1 MRAWRLEAN
10 EKKIVYVEGESDKI
24 FLTLLN
30 KVKNLCI
37 DGIFSCKSN
46 TKLFE
51 KAKSI
56 KEYLKLK
63 DIYIVFDSDNQTKE
77 TKIQEIK
84 KQLQE
89 NPEEEHRLND
99 KEFKQIKIF
108 LLPENDE
115 TKHHPNYCELESLL
129 EKIAKE
135 SENKEFYTSFR
146 QHYNT
151 LFNEVKQIKS
161 IQSEQKKRTKCW
173 LQPYI
178 TLSVCLERG
187 FIPCGLN
194 DLDPVSTTAKIIDK
208 PKNTEI
214 LKKFFNFDSKELQ
227 ALIDFLK

>member
-1 MRAWRLEAN
+1 MRE
-10 EKKIVYVEGESDKI
+10 KIVYVEGESDKI
-24 FLTLLN
+24 FLTILN
-30 KVKNLCI
+30 KVKNLGLK
-37 DGIFSCKSN
+37 DSN
-46 TKLFE
+46 IINCGSKDKLSE
-51 KAKSI
+51 EAESVKENLKA
-56 KEYLKLK
+56 K

-99 KEFKQIKIF
+99 KEFNQIKIF

-115 TKHHPNYCELESLL
+115 TEHDPNYCELEHLL
-129 EKIAKE
+129 EKMAKE
-135 SENKEFYTSFR
+135 SENKAFYTSFR
-146 QHYNT
+146 QHYNA
-151 LFNEVKQIKS
+151 FFDEV
-161 IQSEQKKRTKCW
+161 SEKMNQGETSVKREKKRTKCW

-178 TLSVCLERG
+178 TLSICLKRG

-194 DLDPVSTTAKIIDK
+194 DLDPVTATAKMLDK

-214 LKKFFNFDSKELQ
+214 LEKFFNFDSKELQ

>member
-1 MRAWRLEAN
+1 MRE
-10 EKKIVYVEGESDKI
+10 KIVYVEGESDKI

-30 KVKNLCI
+30 EFRNLRI
-37 DGIFSCKSN
+37 NGENIVSCKGN
-46 TKLFE
+46 TKLFKE
-51 KAKSI
+51 AESI
-56 KEYLKLK
+56 KEYLKAK

-89 NPEEEHRLND
+89 NPKQEHRLNNE
-99 KEFKQIKIF
+99 EFNQIKIF

-115 TKHHPNYCELESLL
+115 TKHDLNYCELEHLL
-129 EKIAKE
+129 EKMAKE
-135 SENKEFYTSFR
+135 SENEAFYTKFR

-151 LFNEVKQIKS
+151 LFNEVKQIKP

-194 DLDPVSTTAKIIDK
+194 DLDPVSTTTKMIDK

-214 LKKFFNFDSKELQ
+214 LKKFFNFGSKELQ

>member
-1 MRAWRLEAN
+1 MRE
-10 EKKIVYVEGESDKI
+10 KIVYVEGESDKI
-24 FLTLLN
+24 FLTILN
-30 KVKNLCI
+30 EVKNLGLK
-37 DGIFSCKSN
+37 DSN
-46 TKLFE
+46 IINCGSKDKLSKE
-51 KAKSI
+51 AESI
-56 KEYLKLK
+56 KEYLKAK

-84 KQLQE
+84 KQLQKTSK
-89 NPEEEHRLND
+89 EEHRLND
-99 KEFKQIKIF
+99 EEFNQIKIF

-115 TKHHPNYCELESLL
+115 TKHDLNYCELEHLL
-129 EKIAKE
+129 EKMAKK
-135 SENKEFYTSFR
+135 SENKAFYTSFR

-151 LFNEVKQIKS
+151 LFNEVKQIKP

-194 DLDPVSTTAKIIDK
+194 DLDPVTATAKMIDK

>member
-1 MRAWRLEAN
+1 MR
-10 EKKIVYVEGESDKI
+10 KKIVYVEGESDKI

-161 IQSEQKKRTKCW
+161 IQSEQKNA
-173 LQPYI
+173 
-178 TLSVCLERG
+178 
-187 FIPCGLN
+187 LN
-194 DLDPVSTTAKIIDK
+194 VGYNPISR
-208 PKNTEI
+208 
-214 LKKFFNFDSKELQ
+214 
-227 ALIDFLK
+227 FLFV

>member
-1 MRAWRLEAN
+1 MRE
-10 EKKIVYVEGESDKI
+10 KIVYVEGESDKI
-24 FLTLLN
+24 FLTILN
-30 KVKNLCI
+30 EVKNLSLK
-37 DGIFSCKSN
+37 DSN
-46 TKLFE
+46 IINCGSKDKLSE
-51 KAKSI
+51 EAESI
-56 KEYLKLK
+56 KEYLKAK
-63 DIYIVFDSDNQTKE
+63 NIYIVFDSDNQTKE

-89 NPEEEHRLND
+89 NPKQEHRLND
-99 KEFKQIKIF
+99 EEFNQIKIF

-115 TKHHPNYCELESLL
+115 TKHHPNYCELEHLL
-129 EKIAKE
+129 EKMAKE
-135 SENKEFYTSFR
+135 SENKAFYTSFR

-151 LFNEVKQIKS
+151 LFNEVKQIKP
-161 IQSEQKKRTKCW
+161 IQSEQKRRAKCW

-178 TLSVCLERG
+178 TLSICLKRG

-194 DLDPVSTTAKIIDK
+194 NLDSVTTTAKMIDK

>member
-1 MRAWRLEAN
+1 MR
-10 EKKIVYVEGESDKI
+10 KKIVYVEGESDEI

-37 DGIFSCKSN
+37 DSIFSCNGN

-51 KAKSI
+51 KAESI
-56 KEYLKLK
+56 KEYLKAK

-84 KQLQE
+84 EQLQK
-89 NPEEEHRLND
+89 NPKEEHRLNNE
-99 KEFKQIKIF
+99 EFNQIKIF

-115 TKHHPNYCELESLL
+115 SEHNPRYCELEHLL
-129 EKIAKE
+129 EKMAKE
-135 SENKEFYTSFR
+135 SENEAFYTSFR
-146 QHYNT
+146 QHYNA
-151 LFNEVKQIKS
+151 LFNEVKQIKP

-178 TLSVCLERG
+178 TLSICLKRG

-194 DLDPVSTTAKIIDK
+194 DLDPVTATAKMLDK

-214 LKKFFNFDSKELQ
+214 LEKFFNFDLTELQ

>member
-1 MRAWRLEAN
+1 MRE
-10 EKKIVYVEGESDKI
+10 KIVYVEGESDKI
-24 FLTLLN
+24 FLTILN
-30 KVKNLCI
+30 EVKNL
-37 DGIFSCKSN
+37 GLKNSN
-46 TKLFE
+46 IINCGSKDKLSE
-51 KAKSI
+51 EAESI
-56 KEYLKLK
+56 KEYLKAK

-89 NPEEEHRLND
+89 NPKQEHRLNNE
-99 KEFKQIKIF
+99 EFNQIKIF

-115 TKHHPNYCELESLL
+115 TKHDLNYCELEHLL
-129 EKIAKE
+129 EKMAKE
-135 SENKEFYTSFR
+135 SENQAFYQVFCESYEEFFR
-146 QHYNT
+146 KI
-151 LFNEVKQIKS
+151 KQIKP
-161 IQSEQKKRTKCW
+161 IQSEQKKRAKCW

-187 FIPCGLN
+187 FVPCGLN
-194 DLDPVSTTAKIIDK
+194 DLDPVSTTAKMIDK

>member
-1 MRAWRLEAN
+1 MRE
-10 EKKIVYVEGESDKI
+10 KIVYVEGESDKI

-30 KVKNLCI
+30 EFRNLRI
-37 DGIFSCKSN
+37 NGENIVSCKGN
-46 TKLFE
+46 TKLFKE
-51 KAKSI
+51 AESI
-56 KEYLKLK
+56 KEYLKAK

-99 KEFKQIKIF
+99 EEFNQIKIF

-115 TKHHPNYCELESLL
+115 TEHDPNYCELEPLL
-129 EKIAKE
+129 EKMAKE
-135 SENKEFYTSFR
+135 SENKAFYQVFCESYEEFFR
-146 QHYNT
+146 KI
-151 LFNEVKQIKS
+151 KQIKP
-161 IQSEQKKRTKCW
+161 IQSEQKKHAKCW

-187 FIPCGLN
+187 FVPCGLN
-194 DLDPVSTTAKIIDK
+194 DLDPVSTTAKMIDK

-227 ALIDFLK
+227 ALIDFLN